1 MLRIITLPLA
11 LAFALVFTAPVFV
24 RAADPKDD
32 EAKAIAVKVTT
43 AGATLFDAKD
53 AAALAATF
61 TEEARLEVTFKGKDD
76 ATSKNEIKQGRS
88 RIEAYYRELF
98 KGDAAFH
105 AKNTVEY
112 ARAIGPDMILF
123 AGTFVP
129 DAQAAEPWKIAFVQ
143 VRSKHGEDWKVVN
156 MQVFVILDK

>member
-1 MLRIITLPLA
+1 MSRIITLSLA
-11 LAFALVFTAPVFV
+11 IALTTPVLG
-24 RAADPKDD
+24 RAREPKDD

-61 TEEARLEVTFKGKDD
+61 TEEARLEVNFKGKD
-76 ATSKNEIKQGRS
+76 APTSKNEVKQGRTQ
-88 RIEAYYRELF
+88 IEAYYREIL
-98 KGDAAFH
+98 KNDTTFH

-129 DAQAAEPWKIAFVQ
+129 DTQAAEPWKLAFVQ
-143 VRSKHGEDWKVVN
+143 VRSKHGEDWKVVS
-156 MQVFVILDK
+156 MQVFLAMEK